1 MLLIQVFKNKVVFY
15 LASRYLTYFIQFVT
29 SLIIAVK
36 LGPYYMGIW
45 GFILL
50 LLNYFQQL
58 HFGISNSFNVLFVQ
72 NKDDEQKCNDYMVN
86 SMVLI
91 SYLAI
96 CVLLFYITYLLFGN
110 EWFEK
115 YNASKYIP
123 WVCIIAILQYF
134 VQFFT
139 NLFRVKNQLNYVA
152 FCQSAI
158 IVLTFF
164 CVFIFKEEILI
175 KFLVLCYVIG
185 NLLCVFLFLFSGC
198 IPRVSDVHINLK
210 YQKEIIKKGLY
221 LFLYNS
227 CFYFIIISDRTFI
240 SANYSVEE
248 FGLFCFSFTMA
259 QAIMLVLDSLTF
271 IVFPKVI
278 YKLSSDSSEEI
289 VLTISRLRKVYIPS
303 AHLLIYLALPCFPL
317 LLLFMPKY
325 EFAIPSFNMIAL
337 TILINTSS
345 FGYLELLISRNR
357 ESVMAKMSVLAL
369 IINCLIAASLIWVM
383 KVGVPYVVTATL
395 MTYVLFAISAV
406 YYGQHCLSLHMNY
419 VVLFYEVFPIRLFVP
434 YCLALLLVIW
444 EKEFLMVL
452 PLGLFILLNFKRVV
466 DIKDIVRKLL
476 LKPETV
482 NL

>member
-1 MLLIQVFKNKVVFY
+1 MLLKQVFKNKVVFY

-45 GFILL
+45 GFVLL

-72 NKDDEQKCNDYMVN
+72 NKNNVQKCNDYMVN

-96 CVLLFYITYLLFGN
+96 CVSLFYIIYLLFGN
-110 EWFEK
+110 EWFGK
-115 YNASKYIP
+115 YNASKYMSWI
-123 WVCIIAILQYF
+123 CIIAILQYF

-139 NLFRVKNQLNYVA
+139 NLFRVKNLLNYVA

-158 IVLTFF
+158 VVLTFF

-175 KFLVLCYVIG
+175 KALVLSYVIG
-185 NLLCVFLFLFSGC
+185 NFLCVILFFFSGS
-198 IPRVSDVHINLK
+198 IPRMSDVHINFN

-271 IVFPKVI
+271 VVFPKVI

-289 VLTISRLRKVYIPS
+289 LLTISTLRKVYIPS

-317 LLLFMPKY
+317 LLLFIPKY
-325 EFAIPSFNMIAL
+325 EYAIPSFNMIAL

-345 FGYLELLISRNR
+345 FGYLELLISRNK
-357 ESVMAKMSVLAL
+357 ESVMAKLSVIAL
-369 IINCLIAASLIWVM
+369 IINCLLAAFLIWVM
-383 KVGVPYVVTATL
+383 KVGVSYVVTATL

-406 YYGQHCLSLHMNY
+406 YYGKKCLSLQLTY
-419 VVLFYEVFPIRLFVP
+419 LDLFYEIFPIRSLIP
-434 YCLALLLVIW
+434 YCLALFLVIW
-444 EKEFLMVL
+444 EKELLMVL
-452 PLGLFILLNFKRVV
+452 PLCSFILLNFKRVV
-466 DIKDIVRKLL
+466 DIKNTVRKLL
-476 LKPETV
+476 LRPETV